1 MDKIVNYKILEFRD
15 ILLSTK
21 YTQNAIII
29 FGRTLSLKI
38 AKRMYIKDEDTLP
51 EGVDCDF
58 TFNYSFIA

>member
-58 TFNYSFIA
+58 MFNYSFIA